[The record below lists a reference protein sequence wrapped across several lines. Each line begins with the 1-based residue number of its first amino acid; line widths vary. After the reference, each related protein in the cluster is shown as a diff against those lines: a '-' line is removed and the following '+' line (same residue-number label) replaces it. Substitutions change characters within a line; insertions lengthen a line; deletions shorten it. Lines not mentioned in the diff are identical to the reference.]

1 MDLRAVNVSKCLDK
15 RLILFGFEVYDLLAI
30 FLTLSVLNLLFG
42 QMNTGMKLL
51 FVWLPTLII
60 ALVLHYG
67 KKGKPEMYLVH
78 WVRYQIKPGTL
89 SAFDEPSVV
98 VPPPRIGRSL

>member
-1 MDLRAVNVSKCLDK
+1 VDLRVVNVSKCLDK

-42 QMNTGMKLL
+42 QMNTGMKFL
-51 FVWLPTLII
+51 FVWLPTVII

-89 SAFDEPSVV
+89 SAFEEPSIVV
-98 VPPPRIGRSL
+98 KPPKVGRSL